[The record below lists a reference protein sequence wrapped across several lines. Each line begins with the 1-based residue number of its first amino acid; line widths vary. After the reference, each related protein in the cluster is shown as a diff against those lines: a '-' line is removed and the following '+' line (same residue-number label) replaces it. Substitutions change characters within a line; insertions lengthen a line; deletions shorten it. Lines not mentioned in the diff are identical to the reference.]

1 MKIIVFDV
9 ILFTPKMVVV
19 YLQGIHD
26 PMGNNRKC

>member
-1 MKIIVFDV
+1 MKRIVFDV